1 MVICLIAAGKLFHTR
16 GPRRQN
22 FCRRDLSVYEI
33 VCLSVCLLVAAV
45 SNAKAAGPIEKPSD
59 VWTRGP
65 VEQCVG

>member
-33 VCLSVCLLVAAV
+33 ACLSVCLSVGRGREQRK
-45 SNAKAAGPIEKPSD
+45 SG
-59 VWTRGP
+59 WTDR
-65 VEQCVG
+65 EAI